1 VCDGELTC
9 HVSCKD
15 ASIRTHSSRDVTM
28 LSDYY
33 NDREKLLRGKL
44 SAAKFEAKWRGMR
57 IAGKEVFAD
66 AGNDSGNGGC

>member
-1 VCDGELTC
+1 
-9 HVSCKD
+9 
-15 ASIRTHSSRDVTM
+15 M